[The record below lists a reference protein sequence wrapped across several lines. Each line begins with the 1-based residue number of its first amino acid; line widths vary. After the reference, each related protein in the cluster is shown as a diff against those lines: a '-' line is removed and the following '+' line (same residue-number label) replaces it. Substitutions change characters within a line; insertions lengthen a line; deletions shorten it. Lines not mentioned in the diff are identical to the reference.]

1 MDALV
6 VDFRQQI
13 FNDALYCLE
22 QAKQLDQNTKT
33 FEYWKY
39 CTWSIVAACMCMES
53 YIKSHIKVMTEND
66 PDILM
71 IYQSYG
77 KGGIYNNIKFIEDSS
92 GNKIIDISDPVWRN
106 IENTITLRNDIVHFN
121 RYDIFNSLTVTN
133 VENAIK
139 ACRDFIKK
147 FHVVM
152 DMPYSN
158 FAPWIDKLQ
167 SQNYDKS

>member
-1 MDALV
+1 M
-6 VDFRQQI
+6 DFRQQI
-13 FNDALYCLE
+13 FNDALFSWE
-22 QAKQLDQNTKT
+22 QAKKLDAVKQP

-53 YIKSHIKVMTEND
+53 YIKSHIKVMTEDD

-77 KGGIYNNIKFIEDSS
+77 KGGIYNNIRFIEDNT
-92 GNKIIDISDPVWRN
+92 GNRIIDDSDPIWKN
-106 IENTITLRNDIVHFN
+106 IENTINLRNDIVHFN

-133 VENAIK
+133 TENAIK

-152 DMPYSN
+152 GMPYMN
-158 FAPWIDKLQ
+158 FAPWIDKQQ
-167 SQNYDKS
+167 SQNYDKT